1 MLLSRSQLTSQ
12 IGIDPMGDIFS
23 ASIEIHSSNKL
34 SAFQLQARLTAGSGS
49 ATGASQREIARNV
62 VNRLRRRTMVIE
74 NTDLERRVL
83 AHERIL
89 QVLISHMAE
98 SEPKFLDRLKAIF
111 TRHHTLGADEQ
122 NFTGTEQYAEQFI
135 RQIEILVERKKH

>member
-1 MLLSRSQLTSQ
+1 MLAGGPGSRCRARMLRITS
-12 IGIDPMGDIFS
+12 DEWTPSDI
-23 ASIEIHSSNKL
+23 AC
-34 SAFQLQARLTAGSGS
+34 AQADSTGSGS

-62 VNRLRRRTMVIE
+62 VNRLPEYCWRRTMVIE

-122 NFTGTEQYAEQFI
+122 DFTGTEQYAEQFI
-135 RQIEILVERKKH
+135 RQIEILGERKKHTDLE

>member
-1 MLLSRSQLTSQ
+1 
-12 IGIDPMGDIFS
+12 
-23 ASIEIHSSNKL
+23 
-34 SAFQLQARLTAGSGS
+34 
-49 ATGASQREIARNV
+49 
-62 VNRLRRRTMVIE
+62 MVIE

-122 NFTGTEQYAEQFI
+122 DFTGTEQYAEQFI
-135 RQIEILVERKKH
+135 RQIEILGERKKQ